1 MHIILMGAQGAG
13 KGTQA
18 ALIAPRYRLAHLS
31 TGELFRHAVANGT
44 ELGLLA
50 KQYLDRGEL
59 VPDAVTVGIVDNKLS
74 EISAGLNE
82 LQGALFDGF
91 PRTAAQAAGLDK
103 ALAKR
108 DERIDRVIEIAVP
121 RDKLEARLS
130 GRWSCPNCGATYHME
145 FNPPQ
150 NDKVCDRC
158 GFGLSQRADDT
169 AEAIKRRLDIYFEQ
183 TEPLLAYYESRDLL
197 SRVDGDQTID
207 EVSASIAAAIDAS
220 TKNTE

>member
-74 EISAGLNE
+74 EIAAGQNDLE
-82 LQGALFDGF
+82 GALFDGF
-91 PRTAAQAAGLDK
+91 PRTAAQAKGLDD
-103 ALAKR
+103 ALSKR
-108 DERIDRVIEIAVP
+108 GERIDRVIEISVP
-121 RDKLEARLS
+121 REKLEARLS

-145 FNPPQ
+145 FNPPK

-158 GFGLSQRADDT
+158 GFGLTQRADDT

-183 TEPLLAYYESRDLL
+183 TEPLLAYYESRGLL
-197 SRVDGDQTID
+197 SRVDGDKPIE
-207 EVSASIAAAIDAS
+207 EVTSSIAATIDS
-220 TKNTE
+220 TAFSG

>member
-18 ALIAPRYRLAHLS
+18 ALIAPQYRLAHLS

-74 EISAGLNE
+74 EISAGQND

-91 PRTAAQAAGLDK
+91 PRTAAQAAGLDE

-108 DERIDRVIEIAVP
+108 NERIDRVIEISVP
-121 RDKLEARLS
+121 REKLETRLA

-158 GFGLSQRADDT
+158 GFGLVQRSDDT
-169 AEAIKRRLDIYFEQ
+169 VDAIKRRLNIYFEQ
-183 TEPLLAYYESRDLL
+183 TEPLLDYYEARGLL
-197 SRVDGDQTID
+197 RRVDGDQSIEQVT
-207 EVSASIAAAIDAS
+207 AGIAAAIDSS
-220 TKNTE
+220 TNSGE

>member
-18 ALIAPRYRLAHLS
+18 ALIAPQYRLAHLS
-31 TGELFRHAVANGT
+31 TGELFRQAVANGT

-74 EISAGLNE
+74 EIAAGLNE

-108 DERIDRVIEIAVP
+108 NERINRVIEISVP
-121 RDKLEARLS
+121 RGKLEARLT

-145 FNPPQ
+145 FSPPQ
-150 NDKVCDRC
+150 NDMVCDRC
-158 GFGLSQRADDT
+158 GFGLTQRADDT
-169 AEAIKRRLDIYFEQ
+169 VDAIKRRLDIYFEQ
-183 TEPLLAYYESRDLL
+183 TEPLLAYYESRGLL
-197 SRVDGDQTID
+197 SRVDGDQTIEAVTED
-207 EVSASIAAAIDAS
+207 IAAAIDSSLKIA
-220 TKNTE
+220 K